1 MILLGI
7 FFAMISAILWP
18 ILPMIVEEKIIGTG
32 FGLMTAIQNAGM
44 VLFPFIAENVDVVS
58 ES

>member
-1 MILLGI
+1 
-7 FFAMISAILWP
+7 
-18 ILPMIVEEKIIGTG
+18 MIVEEKIIGTG